1 MHCTVGLPVELLE
14 VPVALELADDAVA
27 VEGHEHL
34 AADLLPPAD
43 LLVGETDPGP
53 QGVAAAGREEL
64 QHLLRDLADPGRH
77 HVRVGVVA
85 QASLGGARV
94 PLVELVRAHDAVDL
108 PPIAV
113 RVEVGDGPPEARDL
127 QHHLGP
133 AVAQEVEVVRRLVE
147 VPYVV
152 EDRRADVPLVAAEI
166 RVPAPRERVEVDD
179 LGFLPPVAAALP
191 GVHRPLVAACAG
203 RRAGLADPPE
213 AVQDQR
219 PRYQGQP
226 EVEEGID
233 EELVPEDVPAVC
245 LAVEAASRDAGVV
258 VGGEPRADLEEM
270 RGMEAQQELDALL
283 PRKLRVADLPE
294 LVPRPGLA
302 GEGAVEGRIAGGALG
317 RGLQRLADA
326 AVVRAVERRD
336 LLDPYGRALVHVER
350 QHLLYVVLA
359 LVGAA
364 SDLDLLAAA
373 IDARARGLGDFNP
386 RLTGSRLQ
394 RDHVGAVDPGSLRI
408 EVTALE
414 LPVAGDALVHDPPV
428 ERRHDL
434 DGPRPVLRRQVP
446 GECGLVHAVHAHEA
460 AAPQSGLPAR
470 SIPKAQLAH
479 DQRVAEVVLVPVGE
493 ELDVAE
499 PTGLL
504 SLDAELEHE
513 PIRKVDQILVG
524 HRMNAHDGRPSV
536 VDAVRVGARVVRL
549 VRVLP
554 LRAAPR
560 AEVAVA
566 RRGQGFPQ
574 PFFGGIETVVDE
586 QEVVHRSLAGRHVQL
601 IRGSGERASTISAGR
616 RESGSSWG
624 SGQTPGVRPCTAG
637 SP

>member
-1 MHCTVGLPVELLE
+1 
-14 VPVALELADDAVA
+14 
-27 VEGHEHL
+27 
-34 AADLLPPAD
+34 
-43 LLVGETDPGP
+43 
-53 QGVAAAGREEL
+53 
-64 QHLLRDLADPGRH
+64 
-77 HVRVGVVA
+77 
-85 QASLGGARV
+85 
-94 PLVELVRAHDAVDL
+94 
-108 PPIAV
+108 
-113 RVEVGDGPPEARDL
+113 
-127 QHHLGP
+127 
-133 AVAQEVEVVRRLVE
+133 
-147 VPYVV
+147 
-152 EDRRADVPLVAAEI
+152 
-166 RVPAPRERVEVDD
+166 
-179 LGFLPPVAAALP
+179 
-191 GVHRPLVAACAG
+191 
-203 RRAGLADPPE
+203 
-213 AVQDQR
+213 
-219 PRYQGQP
+219 
-226 EVEEGID
+226 
-233 EELVPEDVPAVC
+233 
-245 LAVEAASRDAGVV
+245 
-258 VGGEPRADLEEM
+258 
-270 RGMEAQQELDALL
+270 MEAQQELDALL

-586 QEVVHRSLAGRHVQL
+586 QEVVHKIARRAPRSAHPGIRRAGVHDLGRPP
-601 IRGSGERASTISAGR
+601 GERIILGEWADARRTALHGRVTLALAPSCHRVRCLPPRRQAAGR
-616 RESGSSWG
+616 RR
-624 SGQTPGVRPCTAG
+624 RPARAG
-637 SP
+637 SRAGC